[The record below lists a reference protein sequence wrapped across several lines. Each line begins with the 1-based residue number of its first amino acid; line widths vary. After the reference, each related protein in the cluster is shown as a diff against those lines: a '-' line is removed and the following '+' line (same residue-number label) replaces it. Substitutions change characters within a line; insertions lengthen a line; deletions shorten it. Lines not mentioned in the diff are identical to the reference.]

1 MEDDDWIYGGRY
13 TYADRKERKEK
24 KYKKINKKIN
34 KLDEKLKQIR
44 EDNQKEIDK
53 YILKHNNNLNKIENI
68 NLLNE
73 EIKNANNLENEN
85 NNLDHSDNEEEY
97 TKDYLNNFD
106 TVVNIFKDLNIVS
119 KDINNINDMK
129 KNSYY
134 KDLLRDF
141 NKFYSKCEELKEET
155 VSNMEKYMKDNINNN
170 CSICYQKFEKVDD
183 MIVTKCKHIFHK
195 DCLNIWFERKSKCPL
210 CRRFIYINQK

>member
-44 EDNQKEIDK
+44 EEKQKEIDK

>member
-13 TYADRKERKEK
+13 TYDDRKDRNEK

-44 EDNQKEIDK
+44 EENQKEIDK
-53 YILKHNNNLNKIENI
+53 YMLKYNNKKKIEII
-68 NLLNE
+68 NSLNE
-73 EIKNANNLENEN
+73 EKKENNNLENDN
-85 NNLDHSDNEEEY
+85 NNLDDSDNEEEY

-155 VSNMEKYMKDNINNN
+155 VSNMEKYMKDNINNT
-170 CSICYQKFEKVDD
+170 CSICYQKFDKVDD

-195 DCLNIWFERKSKCPL
+195 DCLNIWFEKKSKCPL
-210 CRRFIYINQK
+210 CRRFIYNNQK

>member
-53 YILKHNNNLNKIENI
+53 YILKHNNNLKIIENI

>member
-53 YILKHNNNLNKIENI
+53 YILKHNNNLKKIENI

>member
-53 YILKHNNNLNKIENI
+53 YILKHNNNLKKIENI

-73 EIKNANNLENEN
+73 EIKNANNLENEK

-155 VSNMEKYMKDNINNN
+155 VSNMEKYMKDNINNT
-170 CSICYQKFEKVDD
+170 CSICYQKFEKIDD
-183 MIVTKCKHIFHK
+183 MIVTKC
-195 DCLNIWFERKSKCPL
+195 
-210 CRRFIYINQK
+210 

>member
-155 VSNMEKYMKDNINNN
+155 VSNMEKYMKDNINNT
-170 CSICYQKFEKVDD
+170 CSICYQKFEKIDD

-195 DCLNIWFERKSKCPL
+195 VCLNIWFEKKVNVL
-210 CRRFIYINQK
+210 FVGDYL

>member
-53 YILKHNNNLNKIENI
+53 YILKHNNNLKKIENI

-155 VSNMEKYMKDNINNN
+155 VSNMEKYMKDNINNT